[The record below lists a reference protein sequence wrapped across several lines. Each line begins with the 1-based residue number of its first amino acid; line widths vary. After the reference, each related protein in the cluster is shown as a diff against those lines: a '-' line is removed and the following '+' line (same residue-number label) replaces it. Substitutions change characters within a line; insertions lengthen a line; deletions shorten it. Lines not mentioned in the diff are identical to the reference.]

1 MTDET
6 SRLPDPVFAAI
17 EAFKA
22 AGDAFD
28 IAYDVQ
34 ESASDRDR
42 PTAQRALDVASAAF
56 ADARETFLNVPP
68 TTIER
73 IAALLIFV
81 SNEPDIAEWLIH
93 ASDHVEAMRFF
104 HTLARSVCALAG
116 LPEPPPPGGLVIP
129 FKPKT

>member
-68 TTIER
+68 TTIEG

-81 SNEPDIAEWLIH
+81 SNEPDIAEWLILCP
-93 ASDHVEAMRFF
+93 ATTSRQCDSFTRWRDRFAPWRV
-104 HTLARSVCALAG
+104 ARAAAAWRTRHSV
-116 LPEPPPPGGLVIP
+116 
-129 FKPKT
+129 